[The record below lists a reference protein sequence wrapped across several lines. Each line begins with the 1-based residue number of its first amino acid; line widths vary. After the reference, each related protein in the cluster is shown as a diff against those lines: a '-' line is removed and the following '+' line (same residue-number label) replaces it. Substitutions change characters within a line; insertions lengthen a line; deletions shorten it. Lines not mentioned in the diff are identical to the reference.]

1 MGIDEMRDFG
11 ARRGASEIQISHDS
25 KKELFIPG
33 TLRYCAGIARP
44 TGRQEEGEPVS

>member
-1 MGIDEMRDFG
+1 MRDFG
-11 ARRGASEIQISHDS
+11 AQHGASEIQIFRDP

-44 TGRQEEGEPVS
+44 TGPHDEGDPVS